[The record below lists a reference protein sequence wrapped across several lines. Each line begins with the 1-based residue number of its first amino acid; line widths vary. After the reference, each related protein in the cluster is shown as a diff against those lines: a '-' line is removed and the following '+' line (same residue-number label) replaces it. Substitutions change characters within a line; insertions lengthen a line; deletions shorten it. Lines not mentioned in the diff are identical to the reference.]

1 MNYSDDSYI
10 DVAARIQM
18 LKELY
23 PEASLQPVDPLKPY
37 TIETIKDKTY
47 VVVVAACFRDPEDKR
62 PGVGMAWVELP
73 GRGFTA
79 GSELMIAETSAW
91 GRAIVAAI
99 QTSTKKI
106 ASKQEVEVAQ
116 SRTVTRETLTAEGY
130 SPYQIGRMA
139 AKLPATF
146 AEAIDSVQTAQV
158 AGQTEEP
165 PRCKHGTM
173 LLRRGTS
180 EKTGKDYYGYVCADK
195 VRANQCD
202 SDWWELGP
210 NGTWHEKR
218 AK

>member
-1 MNYSDDSYI
+1 MTWNLDGYI
-10 DVAARIQM
+10 DVASRIQM
-18 LKELY
+18 LKALY
-23 PEASLQPVDPLKPY
+23 PEASLQPLNLEHPY
-37 TIETIKDKTY
+37 RIETIGAKTY
-47 VVVVAACFRDPEDKR
+47 VVYTAACYRDPADMR
-62 PGVGMAWVELP
+62 PGVGMAWEELP
-73 GRGFTA
+73 GKGFTA
-79 GSELMIAETSAW
+79 GSELMVAETSAW
-91 GRAIVAAI
+91 GRAIIAAI
-99 QTSTKKI
+99 QTETKKI
-106 ASKQEVEVAQ
+106 ASKQEVEAAQ

-139 AKLPATF
+139 AELPATF

-165 PRCKHGTM
+165 PRCKHGTR

-210 NGTWHEKR
+210 NGTWREKI